1 MLMSRPL
8 LLVVAAALVRK
19 DQHILVQQRAPHR
32 SMAGLW
38 EFPGGKVEPG
48 EAPEDALAREIDE
61 ELGVTL
67 DRADLAP
74 LTFASELLGERN
86 LVLLLYRVTRWQGE
100 PRPLD
105 ASAIRWASVE
115 ELRTLP
121 MPPADVPLLSV
132 LARSAGFGA

>member
-1 MLMSRPL
+1 MIRPV

-32 SMAGLW
+32 SMPGLW

-48 EAPEDALAREIDE
+48 EAPEQALVREIDE
-61 ELGVTL
+61 ELGISL
-67 DRADLAP
+67 DHADLEP
-74 LTFASELLGERN
+74 LTFASEPLGEKQ
-86 LVLLLYRVTRWQGE
+86 LVLLLYRATRWVGE

-105 ASAIRWASVE
+105 ASAIRWAAVE

-132 LARSAGFGA
+132 LARSAGFGS

>member
-1 MLMSRPL
+1 MPGSL

-19 DQHILVQQRAPHR
+19 DQHILVQQRSPHR
-32 SMAGLW
+32 SMPGLW

-48 EAPEDALAREIDE
+48 ETPEHALVREIRE
-61 ELGVTL
+61 ELGITL
-67 DRADLAP
+67 DHDALEP
-74 LTFASELLGERN
+74 LTFASEALGERHLL
-86 LVLLLYRVTRWQGE
+86 LVLYRATRWRGE

-105 ASAIRWASVE
+105 ASAIRWAPVE

-132 LARSAGFGA
+132 LARSAGFAA